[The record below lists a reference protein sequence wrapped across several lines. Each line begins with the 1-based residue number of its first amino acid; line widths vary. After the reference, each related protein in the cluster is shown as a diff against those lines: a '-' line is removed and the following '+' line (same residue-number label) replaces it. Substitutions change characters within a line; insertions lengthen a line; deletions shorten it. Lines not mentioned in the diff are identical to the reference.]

1 MLNRFK
7 SYIAEKNLINSGNR
21 ILLAVSGG
29 IDSMV
34 MSHLFLQLENKT
46 GIAHC
51 NFSLRAGES
60 DKDEELVREFAGK
73 HNIPFHT
80 IKFETAVFASEE
92 GLSIQMAARELRYK
106 WFEEIMKENG
116 YNLVAVAHNLNDNI
130 ETLLINLTRG
140 TGIAG
145 LTGIKPIT
153 NNIIRPLLFATRN
166 DIIEYCNKHKI
177 IFREDRSNAD
187 TKYTRNKIRHKVIPI
202 LKEIN
207 PAIETTL
214 NDTAERFTGINEI
227 VDEYI
232 LGLREKISEQKGDLI
247 TFNVNLLKSHLH
259 NLTIVF
265 ELFRPFGINN
275 LQLDDLIKVIQGKTG
290 GLIVTR
296 SHRIIKNRKEI
307 IVSIADNENK
317 PSCIIKNIQGFR
329 KIPGIVSADFT
340 DISDKFIIPSDS
352 SICCIDSDK
361 VSFPM
366 IVRTWKPGDH
376 FHPLGMKHKKK
387 LSDYFVDN
395 KYSKFDK
402 ENIRILESAGEIVW
416 VIGDR
421 IDDRFRITDSTARAL
436 VIKTVIGNQ

>member
-1 MLNRFK
+1 
-7 SYIAEKNLINSGNR
+7 
-21 ILLAVSGG
+21 
-29 IDSMV
+29 MV